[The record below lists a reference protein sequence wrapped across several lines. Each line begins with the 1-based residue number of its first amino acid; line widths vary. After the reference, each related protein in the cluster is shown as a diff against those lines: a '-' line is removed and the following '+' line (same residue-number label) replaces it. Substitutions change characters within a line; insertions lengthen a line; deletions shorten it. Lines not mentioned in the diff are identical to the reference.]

1 MSTKNTVCKGSF
13 YVQQAL
19 DFSAAD
25 GSIGSVEVYK
35 ELGGLLDALT
45 DTRRLVRAYEK
56 NITLAW
62 SALVQGDEEK
72 AMQELSFLAAHA
84 VDLGDVSRHLALTA
98 RKVLASV

>member
-1 MSTKNTVCKGSF
+1 MSTN
-13 YVQQAL
+13 VQKAVVWAQQEL
-19 DFSAAD
+19 DFQV
-25 GSIGSVEVYK
+25 SISTMVDGSVEVYK

-72 AMQELSFLAAHA
+72 ARQELTFLTAHA